1 MSKSIKKGIVGSV
14 FLVSVVFTF
23 FYLQEKSNNQL
34 PRAQFLQS
42 KFTSKG
48 IVDRV
53 IKLKLNAD
61 SASSNSEKV
70 EITAEFKIAFD
81 FSDQLH
87 FRWKLGPD
95 IRIVEGDLSGAVNG
109 LTGNESKKLS
119 ITVTGFSKETN
130 HQVGFEISGIKNG
143 KNIFADGVIASDME
157 NTFENIVQNV
167 EKIKAEK

>member
-1 MSKSIKKGIVGSV
+1 MSIKKGIVGSV
-14 FLVSVVFTF
+14 FLASVVFTF
-23 FYLQEKSNNQL
+23 FYFQKKSAGL
-34 PRAQFLQS
+34 PPRAQFLQS

-48 IVDRV
+48 IVDRA

-61 SASSNSEKV
+61 NASSNSEKV
-70 EITAEFKIAFD
+70 EISAEFKLAFD
-81 FSDQLH
+81 FNDQLH

-95 IRIVEGDLSGAVNG
+95 VRIVDGDLSGQVNG
-109 LTGNESKKLS
+109 LTGNESKKVT

-167 EKIKAEK
+167 EKINAEK

>member
-1 MSKSIKKGIVGSV
+1 MSIKKGIVGSA
-14 FLVSVVFTF
+14 FLVSAVFIF
-23 FYLQEKSNNQL
+23 LYFQNKSIRQP
-34 PRAQFLQS
+34 PRDQFLQS

-48 IVDRV
+48 VVDRV
-53 IKLKLNAD
+53 IKLKLNSD
-61 SASSNSEKV
+61 KASSNSEKV
-70 EITAEFKIAFD
+70 EISAEFKLAFD

-87 FRWKLGPD
+87 YRWKLGPYVML
-95 IRIVEGDLSGAVNG
+95 VEGELSGQVNG
-109 LTGNESKKLS
+109 LTGNVTKKLT

-143 KNIFADGVIASDME
+143 KNIFADGLIASDME